1 MTRITHDQS
10 HPNTLTLCISFVIF
24 HSFPVCTARVDL
36 GFLID
41 ASSSGR
47 RNIKRIVQF
56 VRETVRRFTISSRA
70 TRIGVVTYAS
80 RVSRIIGFSR
90 ANTRRGIYN
99 AISRIRVLG
108 RGRRLGKALSYT
120 RRYLFRGKP
129 VCGRRRILI
138 VVTTGRWVGRVK
150 RPAEALKGAG
160 VEIFTIGIGSISR
173 RSLLRVTTDRKH
185 VFVVGYTQL
194 LSIVRT
200 LKDKICYSPGKR
212 NLKYAFPLS

>member
-1 MTRITHDQS
+1 MYTIASLITKYS
-10 HPNTLTLCISFVIF
+10 ILST
-24 HSFPVCTARVDL
+24 VCTARVDL

-80 RVSRIIGFSR
+80 RPRRIIRFSGSYNR
-90 ANTRRGIYN
+90 QRIYG
-99 AISRIRVLG
+99 AIGGIRVLG
-108 RGRRLGKALSYT
+108 RGRRLGRALSYT

-129 VCGRRRILI
+129 QCGRRRVLI

-185 VFVVGYTQL
+185 VLVVGYTQL

-200 LKDKICYSPGKR
+200 LKDKICYSPGK
-212 NLKYAFPLS
+212 LTLELS